1 MPLLV
6 TSLLVTFG
14 RPRIYSQQLCD
25 SRWTEF
31 RPGVGKNIEQNFPR
45 IKSHDN
51 TTRSNHL
58 YFQYILRTHL
68 KLSIDDYKR
77 GSEVKYKYLQLST
90 ARKFQV
96 TINAAE
102 WVFHCGADIY
112 VSSIKQGTQNLSHIY
127 AKNRFGLWR
136 FGSLKESAFSA
147 NAQSRFASVVVD
159 GVLGPPRLARHI

>member
-1 MPLLV
+1 MHHTWGTSRNRDGDKGVVGTNGRKELPSSELVARPARWSPVSWIPWSSRSRTLWPNLTHASALGMPLLV

-45 IKSHDN
+45 IESHDN
-51 TTRSNHL
+51 TTHSNHL

-96 TINAAE
+96 TINADE
-102 WVFHCGADIY
+102 
-112 VSSIKQGTQNLSHIY
+112 
-127 AKNRFGLWR
+127 
-136 FGSLKESAFSA
+136 
-147 NAQSRFASVVVD
+147 
-159 GVLGPPRLARHI
+159 